1 MRRARVTGAPPLF
14 MLRSGTRYTFPMLIV
29 ANWKAYVDSA
39 ARAKA
44 LVANAKRLA
53 ARSRHTFVLT
63 PSSPHLGLFPKAG
76 KRNLQ
81 FAAQDV
87 SERSGGAATGEVPA
101 SLLRELGVGYVIL
114 GHSERRALG
123 ETDAVI
129 AQKAKQA
136 FAAGLIPILCIGE
149 RVRDADARYLR
160 ELRDELAIV
169 LDALSPKERAK
180 IIVAYEPI
188 WAIGK
193 SARDAIM
200 PADLKEMVLY
210 IRKMLAQHMPARTAT
225 KLRVIYGGSVEP
237 VNIRELSK
245 EGGVDGFLI
254 GHASVDAKS
263 FGALVKELS

>member
-1 MRRARVTGAPPLF
+1 
-14 MLRSGTRYTFPMLIV
+14 MLVV

-39 ARAKA
+39 ARARV
-44 LVANAKRLA
+44 LVTNAKRLA
-53 ARSRHTFVLT
+53 ARSRHTFVLA

-87 SERSGGAATGEVPA
+87 SEKSGGAATGEVPA
-101 SLLRELGVGYVIL
+101 SLLRELGIGYVIL

-129 AQKAKQA
+129 ALKAKQA
-136 FAAGLIPILCIGE
+136 FAAGLTPILCIGE
-149 RVRDADARYLR
+149 RVRDADAQYLK

-180 IIVAYEPI
+180 VVIAYEPI

-193 SARDAIM
+193 SARDAIT

-210 IRKMLAQHMPARTAT
+210 VRKVLAQHMPVRTAT
-225 KLRVIYGGSVEP
+225 KTRVIYGGSVEP
-237 VNIRELSK
+237 ANIGELAK
-245 EGGVDGFLI
+245 DGGIDGFLI
-254 GHASVDAKS
+254 GHASVDAKT
-263 FGALVKELS
+263 FTALVKEIS

>member
-1 MRRARVTGAPPLF
+1 
-14 MLRSGTRYTFPMLIV
+14 MLIV

-44 LVANAKRLA
+44 LVTNAKRLA
-53 ARSRHTFVLT
+53 ARSRHTFVLA

-87 SERSGGAATGEVPA
+87 SEKSGGAATGEVPA

-129 AQKAKQA
+129 ALKAKQA
-136 FAAGLIPILCIGE
+136 FAAGLIPILCVGE
-149 RVRDADARYLR
+149 RVRDADARYLK
-160 ELRDELAIV
+160 ELRDELVVV

-180 IIVAYEPI
+180 VIIAYEPI

-193 SARDAIM
+193 SARDAIT

-210 IRKMLAQHMPARTAT
+210 IRKILAQHMPVRIAS
-225 KLRVIYGGSVEP
+225 KLRIIYGGSVESGDA
-237 VNIRELSK
+237 RELAK
-245 EGGVDGFLI
+245 DGGVDGFLV
-254 GHASVDAKS
+254 GHASVDAKM
-263 FGALVKELS
+263 FNALVKELS

>member
-1 MRRARVTGAPPLF
+1 
-14 MLRSGTRYTFPMLIV
+14 MLIV
-29 ANWKAYVDSA
+29 ANWKAYVDSV

-44 LVANAKRLA
+44 LVASAKRQA
-53 ARSRHTFVLT
+53 ARSKHTFVLA

-123 ETDAVI
+123 ETDALISV
-129 AQKAKQA
+129 KARQA
-136 FAAGLIPILCIGE
+136 FAAGLIPILCVGE
-149 RVRDADARYLR
+149 RVRDADALYLK
-160 ELRDELAIV
+160 ELRDELATV
-169 LDALSPKERAK
+169 LDTLSPKERAK
-180 IIVAYEPI
+180 VVIAYEPI

-193 SARDAIM
+193 SARDAIT
-200 PADLKEMVLY
+200 PVDLKEMVLY
-210 IRKMLAQHMPARTAT
+210 IRKVLAQHLPARTVA
-225 KLRVIYGGSVEP
+225 KMRILYGGSVESA
-237 VNIRELSK
+237 NIRELAN

-254 GHASVDAKS
+254 GHASVEVKTFS
-263 FGALVKELS
+263 ALIKELA